1 MTTKERIAE
10 IRELSRRCVEGAKM
24 MRSRQF
30 CGEYDPNEIVASAAQ
45 LEAFA
50 NVVDPLADVAEAAE
64 EVAQRLKV
72 SCPFCEDDPEAEPD
86 LHKDDCPMYL
96 LNSALAKLAEAGD
109 A

>member
-1 MTTKERIAE
+1 MTTKERIENA
-10 IRELSRRCVEGAKM
+10 RQNAAGFQYAYPHHAALSRAIFLL
-24 MRSRQF
+24 S
-30 CGEYDPNEIVASAAQ
+30 
-45 LEAFA
+45 
-50 NVVDPLADVAEAAE
+50 DVAEAAE